1 MADALRKL
9 VYAGAILALG
19 MQAASAQGGVGVSPQ
34 GLSFSPFKGPN
45 RPPPTQ
51 EEIDRQKAIDD
62 AYKSASKKIPDKKVN
77 DPWAT
82 VRPAQNSAASK
93 Q

>member
-1 MADALRKL
+1 MTNALRKF
-9 VYAGAILALG
+9 VYAGAILALWAP
-19 MQAASAQGGVGVSPQ
+19 AASAQGVGVTPQ
-34 GLSFSPFKGPN
+34 GMSFSPFKPMDK
-45 RPPPTQ
+45 PPPTQ
-51 EEIDRQKAIDD
+51 EEINRQKAIDD